1 MLRIRLSRV
10 GKKKRPSYRVVVSER
25 HKDPWGDHIEIVGFY
40 DPVAEPKQV
49 RFENDR
55 VLYWLSVGAQP
66 TPTVHNLLVDAGV
79 VDAKKVRATKGDQK
93 AQAQKAAGGENDD
106 QKQEEPKEG
115 DGQESPQD
123 EKGQEQ
129 NSSSASKEGEEKS
142 KEEGES

>member
-93 AQAQKAAGGENDD
+93 AVQKAADGENGD